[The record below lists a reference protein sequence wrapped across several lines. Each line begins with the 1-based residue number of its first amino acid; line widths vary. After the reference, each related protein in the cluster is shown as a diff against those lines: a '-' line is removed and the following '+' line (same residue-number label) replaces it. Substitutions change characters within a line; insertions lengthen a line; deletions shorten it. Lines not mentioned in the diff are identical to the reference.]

1 MAVKER
7 SQIKGTDA
15 QIKAFAGHNGVLA
28 FATDT
33 KSLHVLS
40 GTAGTTTEF
49 LPSTKVA
56 TKTELASYATK
67 AELGSY
73 ATSETL
79 TTELA
84 KKANTA
90 DVNASFANYTPTA
103 SLATVATSGSYNDL
117 SDKPSVDSAL
127 SSTSE
132 NPVQNKVINSAL
144 DGKLSTSGGTV
155 NGSITFDGGNYLG
168 LVRGSGVRDFEI
180 KGANN
185 DGSITLC
192 PGDNGSYSSKKSA
205 SLFLTSTDYTGAT
218 IAEGGAFRLNAMDA
232 ATGNKTLSGSPSGSL
247 TWCGHNVISVVAESY
262 GSDGW
267 YRKYSDGWIEQ
278 GGVSYFPENNKALVI
293 TLPIA
298 FLGQVDYTLAF
309 CTNYDLH
316 VWISAKPITNFT
328 VNRAT
333 NLPGMGLWWYA
344 CGK

>member
-49 LPSTKVA
+49 LPSNKVA
-56 TKTELASYATK
+56 TKTEL
-67 AELGSY
+67 
-73 ATSETL
+73 
-79 TTELA
+79 
-84 KKANTA
+84 
-90 DVNASFANYTPTA
+90 ANYTPTA

-155 NGSITFDGGNYLG
+155 NGSITFDGGNYRG

-218 IAEGGAFRLNAMDA
+218 IAEGGAFRLNAMDT

-247 TWCGHNVISVVAESY
+247 TWCGKEVERLVGSIFPNAETVGEEPISGYIRYDTGFQICYGVARTTNTGRAITFPVPFLKVPIVFASRA
-262 GSDGW
+262 SDLVTT
-267 YRKYSDGWIEQ
+267 DVA
-278 GGVSYFPENNKALVI
+278 VSADASTTTTINI
-293 TLPIA
+293 C
-298 FLGQVDYTLAF
+298 Q
-309 CTNYDLH
+309 
-316 VWISAKPITNFT
+316 ST
-328 VNRAT
+328 VNNWVVSWLAI
-333 NLPGMGLWWYA
+333 GAW
-344 CGK
+344 K

>member
-1 MAVKER
+1 MALPKLLQKLFTNGGAGDKLNQDIIPNIPYSKV
-7 SQIKGTDA
+7 TDA
-15 QIKAFAGHNGVLA
+15 
-28 FATDT
+28 
-33 KSLHVLS
+33 
-40 GTAGTTTEF
+40 
-49 LPSTKVA
+49 
-56 TKTELASYATK
+56 
-67 AELGSY
+67 
-73 ATSETL
+73 
-79 TTELA
+79 
-84 KKANTA
+84 
-90 DVNASFANYTPTA
+90 
-103 SLATVATSGSYNDL
+103 
-117 SDKPSVDSAL
+117 PSVDSAL

-155 NGSITFDGGNYLG
+155 NGSITFDGGNYRG

-262 GSDGW
+262 GGNSW

-278 GGVSYFPENNKALVI
+278 GGRTDFTANETNLSI

-298 FLGQVDYTLAF
+298 FSKAEYTITF
-309 CTNYDLH
+309 CTNTNYLA
-316 VWISAKPITNFT
+316 WLSYMGTTNFT
-328 VNRAT
+328 VTRAQT
-333 NLPGMGLWWYA
+333 SPGMGVWWHA

>member
-1 MAVKER
+1 MAVKDR
-7 SQIKGTDA
+7 SQIKGTDS

-56 TKTELASYATK
+56 TKTE
-67 AELGSY
+67 
-73 ATSETL
+73 
-79 TTELA
+79 
-84 KKANTA
+84 
-90 DVNASFANYTPTA
+90 VNDSFANYTPTS

-144 DGKLSTSGGTV
+144 NGKLSTSGGTV
-155 NGSITFDGGNYLG
+155 NGSITFDGGNYRG
-168 LVRGSGVRDFEI
+168 LFRGSGVRDFEI

-262 GSDGW
+262 GGNSW

-278 GGVSYFPENNKALVI
+278 GGRTDFTVNETTLSI

-298 FLGQVDYTLAF
+298 FSNNGYTITF
-309 CTNYDLH
+309 CANTNYIAWLSS
-316 VWISAKPITNFT
+316 IYTTNFT
-328 VNRAT
+328 VTRAQT
-333 NLPGMGLWWYA
+333 SPGMGVWWHA